1 MADRIY
7 RWTKKLLRQQL
18 AVIRGEKAP
27 TILLTNAT
35 YLNSARRKWLSANI
49 WIYEDRIVYVG
60 ELMPTNLVGT
70 EIVDCQNDVV
80 VPGYIEHHAHPFQLY
95 NPHSFAK
102 YASQKGTTTLINDN
116 MMFFLSLEKKKAL
129 TLIETLDQTLPT
141 SMYWW
146 CRYDAQTELEEE
158 EEVFSYSKMKAWL
171 EHHLVVQGGELT
183 SWPKVLGGDDSILH
197 WMQETKRIG
206 KPIEGHLPGA
216 SERTLAQMAI
226 LGVNCDHEAMTGKE
240 AVMRLDM
247 GYTTSLRYSS
257 IRPDL
262 PKIIEEMLELG
273 IDDFSRCLFTTD
285 GSTPA
290 FYEQGIIDKMIAIAI
305 EKGVPTVEAYHMASY
320 NVAKHYNMDSK
331 LGMIAPGRMAHL
343 NILSH
348 QENPVPHS
356 VLAKGKWV
364 RKYNAVVDE
373 EETFPWGEYGV
384 TSLQLDF
391 DVTMDDFHFSMP
403 LGIEMTN
410 AVILKPY
417 QIGLEDT
424 MDALETSHDECYF
437 VMLDKHGKWRINTI
451 IKGFAD
457 SLGGFASSYSNT
469 GDVILIGK
477 KKQDMIIAFQQLKKQ
492 GGGIVIVEDG
502 KVLSNLELPL
512 LGCMSNASMDVVIQ
526 KQKEIVSILKEK
538 GYKHEDPIYSIL
550 FFSSTHLPYI
560 RITQKGI
567 YDVFNKNVLF
577 PSIMR

>member
-1 MADRIY
+1 MADRIH

-18 AVIRGEKAP
+18 AVIRGEMAP

-70 EIVDCQNDVV
+70 EIVDCHNDVV

-197 WMQETKRIG
+197 WMQETKRLG

-305 EKGVPTVEAYHMASY
+305 EKGVPTVEAYHMATY
-320 NVAKHYNMDSK
+320 NVAKHYNIDSK

-343 NILSH
+343 NILSDK
-348 QENPVPHS
+348 ENPVPHS
-356 VLAKGKWV
+356 VLGKGKWV
-364 RKYNAVVDE
+364 RKNHVVIDE
-373 EETFPWGEYGV
+373 EEKFPWHEYGIKP
-384 TSLQLDF
+384 LQLDF

-403 LGIEMTN
+403 LGIEMAN

-437 VMLDKHGKWRINTI
+437 VMLDKQGKWRINTI

-477 KKQDMIIAFQQLKKQ
+477 KKQDMITAFQQLKQQ

-502 KVLSNLELPL
+502 QVLSNLSLPL
-512 LGCMSNASMDVVIQ
+512 LGCMSNESMDVVIQ